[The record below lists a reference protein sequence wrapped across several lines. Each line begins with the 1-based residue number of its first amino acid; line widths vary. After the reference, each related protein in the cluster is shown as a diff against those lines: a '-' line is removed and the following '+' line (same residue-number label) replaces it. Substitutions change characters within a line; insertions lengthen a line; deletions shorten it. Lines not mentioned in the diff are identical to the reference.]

1 MVVPHSVSH
10 VTSLSRV
17 ILIRCVIMI
26 RYPQSPHCISSRC
39 ILVQGSLHNHKKYS
53 LYPSLTHR
61 HRRSSTLLQFITL
74 VTIVITTVCP
84 HQPLSHK
91 APSHTTNTPKMNKE
105 TKKHKNNNNDD
116 HINRIIRIGCGV
128 CSRTLLAPVSP
139 VLEVVPHDTNHRQND
154 VRNQKQRIHPAY
166 HDTAVSDIKVGK
178 TGEEAIQTP
187 VEEIEELVG
196 CPALSLV
203 ITRTRKNNGVF
214 RFFKVSRWT
223 FWNVLRLTR
232 ILLLISSSVNRSD
245 CLLRDMAL
253 ANRTVV
259 SSLFQP
265 LRLMYITP
273 VRLRDTSNYT

>member
-1 MVVPHSVSH
+1 
-10 VTSLSRV
+10 
-17 ILIRCVIMI
+17 
-26 RYPQSPHCISSRC
+26 
-39 ILVQGSLHNHKKYS
+39 
-53 LYPSLTHR
+53 
-61 HRRSSTLLQFITL
+61 
-74 VTIVITTVCP
+74 
-84 HQPLSHK
+84 
-91 APSHTTNTPKMNKE
+91 MNKE

-139 VLEVVPHDTNHRQND
+139 VLEVVPHNTNHRQND

-166 HDTAVSDIKVGK
+166 HDAAVSDIEVGK

-203 ITRTRKNNGVF
+203 ITRARKNNGVF

-265 LRLMYITP
+265 LRLIMYITP